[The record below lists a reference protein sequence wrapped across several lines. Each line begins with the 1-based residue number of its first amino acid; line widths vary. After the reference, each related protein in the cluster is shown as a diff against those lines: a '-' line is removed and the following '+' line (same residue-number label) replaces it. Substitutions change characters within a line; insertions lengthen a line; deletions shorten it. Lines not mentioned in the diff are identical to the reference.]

1 MKDSSVSCVRFI
13 QSMRGNWL
21 SECAK
26 KQIFQKWKFILR
38 FPVLKIHCWG
48 GLGSQLF
55 ALSYYGIIKNTYP
68 NRYVQLVLHTGGV
81 TERKSEIDFLYNKL
95 DMISVYDYQYN
106 DIKENTNNISVLGVR
121 HKCKKLIKTFLNSIR
136 LVITNEHDV
145 QKIRPW
151 TSNVRCSYSNLE
163 LNRKIIVE
171 LGSLLQLDGKTINSN
186 FIGIHLRI
194 GDLVTFKPEGIV
206 NSGIL
211 SNLISDLNQ
220 TNETAKKV
228 IVYSDTELE
237 LNFLNLTAGYDIE
250 LRNIDTL
257 HTIVELTTA
266 SSFIGTNS
274 KVSLWIAFFRYGLKI
289 PGKVFLPNSNYDL
302 FHKVIKP
309 FQPFEDFKVK
319 SYTT

>member
-1 MKDSSVSCVRFI
+1 
-13 QSMRGNWL
+13 
-21 SECAK
+21 
-26 KQIFQKWKFILR
+26 LR

-55 ALSYYGIIKNTYP
+55 ALSYYVIIKNNYP
-68 NRYVQLVLHTGGV
+68 SRLVQLVLHTGGV
-81 TERKSEIDFLYNKL
+81 TERKSEIDFLRNKL
-95 DMISVYDYQYN
+95 DMFSVYDYQHN

-121 HKCKKLIKTFLNSIR
+121 HRCKNLIKTFLNTIR
-136 LVITNEHDV
+136 LVITNEHDIK
-145 QKIRPW
+145 KIRPW
-151 TSNVRCSYSNLE
+151 TSSVRCSYSNIE
-163 LNRKIIVE
+163 LSRKIIVE
-171 LGSLLQLDGKTINSN
+171 MGNLLQLDGKIINSN

-194 GDLVTFKPEGIV
+194 GDLVKFKPDGIV

-211 SNLISDLNQ
+211 SKLISDLNQ
-220 TNETAKKV
+220 TNETVKKV

-237 LNFLNLTAGYDIE
+237 PNFLNLTTGPDIE

-289 PGKVFLPNSNYDL
+289 PGKVLLPTSNYDL
-302 FHKVIKP
+302 FHKVIEP
-309 FQPFEDFKVK
+309 FQPSENFKVN
-319 SYTT
+319 SYTA